1 VPPKFNQYIF
11 IYFCNEPVWLA
22 PQNGRFYFEVYT
34 SSPLAHLYKWK
45 EGNINIRWSRPDKS
59 EVLLR
64 TLGEHVR
71 NLGISLLWPPPA
83 FHPFPTSSFQKACM
97 ESEQWTFHSPHQ
109 TQLFFLDPLH
119 SMTWLLIGCT
129 EILFLKFGCYYFW
142 PGLIALPKKNPH
154 LLRIRV
160 ENWINPSWHIIVT

>member
-1 VPPKFNQYIF
+1 MEGSTLKFTLPPLWPTYIS
-11 IYFCNEPVWLA
+11 ERRA
-22 PQNGRFYFEVYT
+22 T
-34 SSPLAHLYKWK
+34 STFAEADQIKVRCYWELLGNMSGTWGFLCFDPPRLSPLPHLLLPKSLHGKWTV
-45 EGNINIRWSRPDKS
+45 D
-59 EVLLR
+59 
-64 TLGEHVR
+64 
-71 NLGISLLWPPPA
+71 ISLSTPN
-83 FHPFPTSSFQKACM
+83 T
-97 ESEQWTFHSPHQ
+97 T
-109 TQLFFLDPLH
+109 FFLDPLH